1 MTTVHLAVAQLKP
14 FNPILGETFQAKI
27 GKSQYYVE
35 QTNNHPPIFNFY
47 VTGEG
52 FKIYGHNIS
61 DVSTGANSMT
71 CRYNGKYIIE
81 FSDGIKHS
89 VSFPEFR
96 LSGLLMGSRVM
107 KYKGT
112 LTVADEG
119 NDLIAQVM
127 MDPDDRGFLSKM
139 FKKKGKFPDYFRGI
153 ITNISTNTKL
163 VDNQLVIKDY
173 NKNIVSNIEGEFAE
187 YVNFDNVAYWEYS
200 NYDIPPM
207 RRMGFTL
214 PSDSTFRDD
223 IIMLKK
229 GDEDEAQ
236 RCKIM
241 LEELQ
246 RNDRRLR
253 KKHQ

>member
-1 MTTVHLAVAQLKP
+1 VHLAVAQLKP

-27 GKSQYYVE
+27 GNNYYYVE

-47 VTGEG
+47 VVGNG

-81 FSDGIKHS
+81 FSDGVRHS

-107 KYKGT
+107 KYKGM
-112 LTVADEG
+112 LSVVDEG
-119 NDLIAQVM
+119 NDMIAQVI
-127 MDPDDRGFLSKM
+127 MDPDDRGFLKKM
-139 FKKKGKFPDYFRGI
+139 FSKKGRFPDYFRGI
-153 ITNISTNTKL
+153 VTNISTNTKL
-163 VDNQLVIKDY
+163 VDNQLIVKDFG
-173 NKNIVSNIEGEFAE
+173 KHVVSNIEGEFAE
-187 YVNFDNVAYWEYS
+187 FINFDNIAYWEYS
-200 NYDIPPM
+200 NYEFPKM

-223 IIMLKK
+223 IIMLKS
-229 GDEDEAQ
+229 GDEEEAQ

-241 LEELQ
+241 LEEIQ
-246 RNDRRLR
+246 RHDRKLR
-253 KKHQ
+253 NNNQK